1 MQAKFPILTK
11 LAMRYLAIPATSA
24 ASERVW
30 SRASRIISMK
40 RARLSLEVVE
50 RIMFVRENNWIL
62 HKYYEEITGKKVKD
76 VYLPVLEKDDADI
89 GQNNRF

>member
-1 MQAKFPILTK
+1 MQAKFPILAK
-11 LAMRYLAIPATSA
+11 LARRYLAIPATSA

-30 SRASRIISMK
+30 IRASQIISMK
-40 RARLSLEVVE
+40 RARLSSEVVE

-76 VYLPVLEKDDADI
+76 VYLPVLEKDEADI
-89 GQNNRF
+89 GQNDRC